1 MAPRNR
7 PRRTVSEP
15 PDLSTLGLSA
25 ERKQTPQVGEKPGN
39 RMRLKEGSLGGGLF
53 PFLAHT
59 HRAGIVAATADS
71 GLVRA
76 IRGQSSAERD
86 QDPA

>member
-1 MAPRNR
+1 VPPEQVFKALHLPGGRAR
-7 PRRTVSEP
+7 SAGQIASFCLRRVLRLLATAGSGA
-15 PDLSTLGLSA
+15 S
-25 ERKQTPQVGEKPGN
+25 
-39 RMRLKEGSLGGGLF
+39 RMF